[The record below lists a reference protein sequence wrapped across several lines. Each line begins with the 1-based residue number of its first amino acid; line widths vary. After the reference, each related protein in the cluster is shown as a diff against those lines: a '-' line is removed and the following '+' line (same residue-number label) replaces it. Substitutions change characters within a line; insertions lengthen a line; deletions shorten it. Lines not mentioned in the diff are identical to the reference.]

1 MHIVTHPNATP
12 TLQALLNEITSYE
25 ANIQEVEKATKELV
39 ASDHFASDTIEQQN
53 SELQHAWRQLKLLAA
68 KRTQKLSDALEAQK
82 VGVCEMLILMIYD
95 SLSPTL
101 SHPLSLSLFLFHSQY
116 YQDANE
122 ADVWMNDKAG
132 IAANQDY
139 GRDEDAAVKAL
150 KKHKV
155 ICEAW
160 HSSFTIPLS

>member
-82 VGVCEMLILMIYD
+82 VGVCEMLILMI
-95 SLSPTL
+95 L
-101 SHPLSLSLFLFHSQY
+101 
-116 YQDANE
+116 
-122 ADVWMNDKAG
+122 
-132 IAANQDY
+132 
-139 GRDEDAAVKAL
+139 
-150 KKHKV
+150 
-155 ICEAW
+155 
-160 HSSFTIPLS
+160 